1 MPPGAVSLFQRSSN
15 NIGPEAVVL
24 PQVLA
29 NSTTTMPTDWSPDGE
44 TILYNV
50 GGRPTPGEG
59 RAGSSVGTEVFGDL
73 WALSL
78 APNSKPRPF
87 LAGGVSQGRFSPDGR
102 WVAYASTESGAVD
115 VHVAPFP
122 GPGRHYRIS
131 TAGGHHPQ
139 WRADGKELFFIMA
152 TGGAAVWAADVTL
165 HDDRVE
171 AGAPHRLFGI
181 STSGPWTNYAAS
193 PDGQR
198 FLVNQQSGT
207 QNEDSGI
214 KVIVNWASLLSG
226 TARP

>member
-1 MPPGAVSLFQRSSN
+1 
-15 NIGPEAVVL
+15 
-24 PQVLA
+24 
-29 NSTTTMPTDWSPDGE
+29 MPTDWSPDGQ

-50 GGRPTPGEG
+50 GGRSTSREG
-59 RAGSSVGTEVFGDL
+59 RDASSFGREVLGDL
-73 WALSL
+73 WSLSL

-87 LAGGVSQGRFSPDGR
+87 LVDGVSQGRFSPDGH
-102 WVAYASTESGAVD
+102 WIAYASIEAGAVD

-122 GPGRHYRIS
+122 GPGRHTRIS

-139 WRADGKELFFIMA
+139 WRADGKELFFMA
-152 TGGAAVWAADVTL
+152 MGGDEIWAVDVTL

-214 KVIVNWASLLSG
+214 NVIVNWASILSG
-226 TARP
+226 AAQR